1 MNRSAR
7 ALLAALAALAAASCG
22 GSGAA
27 EVVEAAVATCGSR
40 VFFSVAN
47 QDDRVRDAEIKV
59 VVDGQPVVYGSFRA
73 EAAGGSAAYH
83 YIAAQTARRE
93 ISVRAVSPDAD
104 GGIVE
109 AKKSVPVRDGIW
121 IVVTRVRDI
130 DGAPQLQ
137 IEFSYEGPVASWGEG
152 GAP

>member
-1 MNRSAR
+1 VIR
-7 ALLAALAALAAASCG
+7 LLRGAACAIAVVAAA
-22 GSGAA
+22 
-27 EVVEAAVATCGSR
+27 CGSAVPDEQR
-40 VFFSVAN
+40 GPPRGCGSAVFFSVAN
-47 QDDRVRDAEIKV
+47 QDERTRDAEIKI

-73 EAAGGSAAYH
+73 GEPGENGDYH

-93 ISVRAVSPDAD
+93 IAVRAVSPGDD
-104 GGIVE
+104 GDVVE
-109 AKKSVPVRDGIW
+109 AKKSVPVKDGIW

-130 DGAPQLQ
+130 DGVPKLE